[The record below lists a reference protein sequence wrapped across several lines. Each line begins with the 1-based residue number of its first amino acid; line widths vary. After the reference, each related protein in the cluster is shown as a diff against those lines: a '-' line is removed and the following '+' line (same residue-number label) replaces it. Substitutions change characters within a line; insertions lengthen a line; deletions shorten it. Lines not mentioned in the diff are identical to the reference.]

1 MKIIILVA
9 LAAVA
14 GCASTVDVHM
24 APGASTPREV
34 AVLDFEA
41 HEAFKAAREYT
52 LWSIVGS
59 GRPGALVARAMRREM
74 EQSDRFDVVTIRDMR
89 TKLSG
94 VSVDRDAGDEAWVE
108 MGEVLEARAVV
119 VGEIV
124 EYRTISI
131 LFVQW
136 TNVEF
141 RARCLSVGSGNQLWS
156 ATAKGRAFY
165 TVEED
170 LSARLNRE
178 LVKKLR

>member
-1 MKIIILVA
+1 MIPLA
-9 LAAVA
+9 LAVLA
-14 GCASTVDVHM
+14 GCTSVQVHM
-24 APGASTPREV
+24 APGASTPSEV

-59 GRPGALVARAMRREM
+59 GRPGALVARSMRRAM
-74 EQSDRFDVVTIRDMR
+74 DQSGNFDVVTIREMR
-89 TKLSG
+89 NTLSG
-94 VSVDRDAGDEAWVE
+94 VSVERDAGDEAWLE
-108 MGEVLEARAVV
+108 LGELLDARAVV
-119 VGEIV
+119 VGEII

-141 RARCLSVGSGNQLWS
+141 TARCLSVASGDQLWRAS
-156 ATAKGRAFY
+156 AKRTAFY

-170 LSARLNRE
+170 VAAWLSRE
-178 LVKKLR
+178 IVQQLR